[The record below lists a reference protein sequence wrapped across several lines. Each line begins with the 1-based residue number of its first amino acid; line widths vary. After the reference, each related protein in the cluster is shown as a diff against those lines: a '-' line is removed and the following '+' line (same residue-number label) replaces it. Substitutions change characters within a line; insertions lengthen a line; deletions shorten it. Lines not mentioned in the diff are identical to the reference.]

1 MSLSDLSFKLYDD
14 DAGTSPFPGNISFT
28 HFTSLSDG
36 DQDFQVWL
44 MSTMPEDLRVLQA
57 TSNPGIDN
65 ITITPTSTTPIFPL
79 STAVTLG
86 QQYRP
91 ISANTYVYQVTTAG
105 TTDSSS
111 PTWPTTPVGAT
122 ITSGTAV
129 FTLLGKEH
137 PTTEIKLALTA
148 GGLDSATAG
157 AALSLGTA
165 IYSGVD
171 NAIEINV
178 RVTNTVTDVIND
190 TAYPQL
196 GLYINTV
203 KETSV

>member
-1 MSLSDLSFKLYDD
+1 VYLLSTL
-14 DAGTSPFPGNISFT
+14 
-28 HFTSLSDG
+28 
-36 DQDFQVWL
+36 
-44 MSTMPEDLRVLQA
+44 PEDLRVLQA

-65 ITITPTSTTPIFPL
+65 ITLTPTSTTPVYPT
-79 STAVTLG
+79 STAVTVG

-91 ISANTYVYQVTTAG
+91 IVDNTYVYQVTTAG
-105 TTDSSS
+105 TTSAGS

-122 ITSGTAV
+122 VTSGTAV

-137 PTTEIKLALTA
+137 STTEVKLALTEA
-148 GGLDSATAG
+148 GLDSATAG
-157 AALSLGTA
+157 AALSLGTD

-171 NAIEINV
+171 NAVEINI
-178 RVTNTVTDVIND
+178 RVTNTVTDVID
-190 TAYPQL
+190 VTSYPQL